1 MGAWTDIGMCH
12 HGIAGLADF
21 EDIERRLCITV
32 AVRDRL
38 SQSEN
43 LSGCIALGKTSRCR
57 KPGRVRQCSLIAFVK
72 LMVSATRLMVLFE
85 VRTAPPQHGVGWVEP
100 ANVVYAVA
108 DRGRARAC

>member
-38 SQSEN
+38 SQSKN

-57 KPGRVRQCSLIAFVK
+57 KPCQMRFAETHPHRKGSAVPREFDDCQSQFAVRL
-72 LMVSATRLMVLFE
+72 
-85 VRTAPPQHGVGWVEP
+85 
-100 ANVVYAVA
+100 
-108 DRGRARAC
+108 